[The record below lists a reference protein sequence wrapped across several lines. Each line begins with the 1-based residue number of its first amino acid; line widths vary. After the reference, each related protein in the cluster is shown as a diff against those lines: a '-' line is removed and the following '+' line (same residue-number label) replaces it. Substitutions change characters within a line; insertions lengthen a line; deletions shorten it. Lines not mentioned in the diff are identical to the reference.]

1 MEKLGIKAAGIF
13 ILSMFI
19 CLAMLWTTSWGEEP
33 PKAEGSPKAKE
44 DKKAAEAKPEDQPQ
58 FTCAVDAL
66 TQYVFRGVAL
76 AGASLDLW
84 ASWGAELSNDKLAF
98 PIPND
103 RGGYSNRFYQ
113 SFHVGHL
120 MATVNFP
127 IGKYVK
133 FSPKIMYWYALSGDA
148 TRVIGGPGE
157 ANPGLSWDRKHNH
170 VLGGAT
176 LTVNF

>member
-58 FTCAVDAL
+58 FTCTVDAL

-76 AGASLDLW
+76 S
-84 ASWGAELSNDKLAF
+84 
-98 PIPND
+98 
-103 RGGYSNRFYQ
+103 RGSAVLQ
-113 SFHVGHL
+113 PS
-120 MATVNFP
+120 ATVNFP